1 MGGGPP
7 QPPQQLMQLTDL
19 TNEPPQVQVLDAI
32 HRSFRTV
39 KGTMFFHDH
48 PDLMAELNFI
58 TDETAKLMQA
68 VRDVSRPGM
77 PEATEQGATTSSEPE
92 ATEEGPEPER

>member
-7 QPPQQLMQLTDL
+7 PSQPLLQLTDL

-39 KGTMFFHDH
+39 KGTMFFHKN
-48 PDLMAELNFI
+48 PDLMAHLNFL

-68 VRDVSRPGM
+68 VRDVSRPSG
-77 PEATEQGATTSSEPE
+77 PDATEQGQSTSAETE
-92 ATEEGPEPER
+92 ASEEGPEPDR